1 MPIPKTRRELVDL
14 IETEFQKLD
23 VELQDVDAELAE
35 GICVDDWSIKD
46 LLAVRTWWT
55 KNVVNWVEQGKQGQF
70 PVTPAK
76 GYRWKETPRLN
87 ADIVNK
93 SRKRSYKAIVTDLR
107 RQYSRLLATIDSLNE
122 KELLEIG
129 TYEWAGRYPISRW
142 LSINTARQYHTARSY
157 VRRVKR
163 QIDGR

>member
-1 MPIPKTRRELVDL
+1 VDL
-14 IETEFQKLD
+14 IKTEFQKLD
-23 VELQDVDAELAE
+23 AELQDVDAELADE
-35 GICVDDWSIKD
+35 ICVDEWSIKD

-55 KNVVNWVEQGKQGQF
+55 RNVVNWVKQGKQRQF

-93 SRKRSYKAIVTDLR
+93 SRKRSYKSIVTDLR

-129 TYEWAGRYPISRW
+129 TYKWAGRYPISRW